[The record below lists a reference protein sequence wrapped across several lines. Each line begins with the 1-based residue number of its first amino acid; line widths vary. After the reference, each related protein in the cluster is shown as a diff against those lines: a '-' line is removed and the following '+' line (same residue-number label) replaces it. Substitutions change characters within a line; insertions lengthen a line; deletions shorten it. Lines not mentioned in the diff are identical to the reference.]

1 MDEGPMTNYRSNP
14 HPDISLIARITIL
27 LGVLSIISVLF
38 ALSAAF
44 LIMRAGIYT
53 YLPPGREYL
62 YPLFWLLWLPLPLIT
77 IICSSYA
84 RRATREHERGNL
96 ASIGLILGYLSL
108 AIICVI
114 LLAEIS
120 LFFLSSGCTPHSP
133 CS

>member
-14 HPDISLIARITIL
+14 HPNISLIARITIL

-62 YPLFWLLWLPLPLIT
+62 RPDSMVTFWTRQSPGKDSHQLI
-77 IICSSYA
+77 
-84 RRATREHERGNL
+84 
-96 ASIGLILGYLSL
+96 
-108 AIICVI
+108 
-114 LLAEIS
+114 
-120 LFFLSSGCTPHSP
+120 HSDVQGHAQ
-133 CS
+133 